1 MQVFEEDL
9 SWETS
14 KEVKEADW
22 GREAGQ
28 ARLALRQSPAEGDV
42 SLIALRNSE
51 IC

>member
-28 ARLALRQSPAEGDV
+28 ARMALRQSPAEGDV